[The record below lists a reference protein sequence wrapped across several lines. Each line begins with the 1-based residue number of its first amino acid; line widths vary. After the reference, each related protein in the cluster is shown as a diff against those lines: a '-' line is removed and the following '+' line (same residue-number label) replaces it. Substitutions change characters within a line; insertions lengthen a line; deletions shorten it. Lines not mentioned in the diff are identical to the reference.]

1 MGGLIPGALTRSL
14 RENNEDRHF
23 FAEAHLCICLG
34 RAPDSGGAVGCE
46 RKLCEVV
53 VVNEAPSLGLAQR
66 YFVELM
72 AKVNLARTA
81 DDGAHV
87 WRIVIRETRTAREE
101 DVLAKEWVDF
111 EVTSPGS
118 NNVNERCLLGFDK
131 CLTRIVEKL
140 PEQCRLGK

>member
-1 MGGLIPGALTRSL
+1 MRIAIISL
-14 RENNEDRHF
+14 RRTF
-23 FAEAHLCICLG
+23 LVVLVVLLIL
-34 RAPDSGGAVGCE
+34 GGAVGCG

-66 YFVELM
+66 YFVELV

-81 DDGAHV
+81 DGDGAHA

-111 EVTSPGS
+111 EVMSPGS

-131 CLTRIVEKL
+131 CLMRIVEKL
-140 PEQCRLGK
+140 PEQCRLEK

>member
-1 MGGLIPGALTRSL
+1 M
-14 RENNEDRHF
+14 
-23 FAEAHLCICLG
+23 
-34 RAPDSGGAVGCE
+34 
-46 RKLCEVV
+46 V

-72 AKVNLARTA
+72 AKVNLARA
-81 DDGAHV
+81 AEADGAHV